1 MRPGAIEESLHGED
15 MIIAS
20 KNNGLTL
27 KELREVLGKS
37 IKPSKIFSNDL
48 LYHSAKV
55 KVKEFLVKVK
65 CSWTV
70 LSEKLFPI
78 SKKKIRIHY
87 LFKK

>member
-1 MRPGAIEESLHGED
+1 MRPGAVEENLHGED

-20 KNNGLTL
+20 KKSGLTL

-37 IKPSKIFSNDL
+37 IKPSQIFSNDL
-48 LYHSAKV
+48 LYNSAKV

-65 CSWTV
+65 FSWTV
-70 LSEKLFPI
+70 VRKIIPHLQ
-78 SKKKIRIHY
+78 KKIRIHY